1 MLIERS
7 MEQSIIQEK
16 RHEERMLLLRNLLQ
30 LSLAQV
36 EDTTE
41 GAFDRVDAAH
51 EAEWEAA
58 VAANSAAFRDWFES
72 DSGQS
77 LAEKYLQAYS
87 DEAMESGQGIG
98 ALVAAFR
105 STLAH

>member
-1 MLIERS
+1 
-7 MEQSIIQEK
+7 MEQLIPQEK

-36 EDTTE
+36 EDATE
-41 GAFDRVDAAH
+41 GALDRVDAVH
-51 EAEWEAA
+51 ETEWEAA

-72 DSGQS
+72 APAQS
-77 LAEKYLQAYS
+77 LAETYLQTYS
-87 DEAMESGQGIG
+87 DEAMESGQGID